1 MLEIIATNLTD
12 VKDAEKFGADRI
24 ELSPAMSELGITPSY
39 GLIQA
44 AVESVNIPINVI
56 IRPHSQSFIYN
67 KNDVEVMKRD
77 INMVKSLGAN
87 GIVIGALTKDHTM
100 DDEVLTELLAVSDS
114 LDVTIHRAFDF
125 SRDQKEALLKLAE
138 YKQITTILTAGG
150 NYRAPEAVEQINEL
164 MAMASETHLSIMTGH
179 GLRLDTFETFYEAT
193 KPEFV
198 HFGTGARIN
207 ESFDFGLDESKIK
220 EINQIMVSN

>member
-1 MLEIIATNLTD
+1 
-12 VKDAEKFGADRI
+12 
-24 ELSPAMSELGITPSY
+24 
-39 GLIQA
+39 
-44 AVESVNIPINVI
+44 
-56 IRPHSQSFIYN
+56 
-67 KNDVEVMKRD
+67 VMKRD

-100 DDEVLTELLAVSDS
+100 DDEVLTELLAVTDS

-125 SRDQKEALLKLAE
+125 ARDQKEALLKLAE

-150 NYRAPEAVEQINEL
+150 NYRDTEAVEQINEL
-164 MAMASETHLSIMTGH
+164 IAMASETHLSIMTGH

-193 KPEFV
+193 KPEYV

-207 ESFDFGLDESKIK
+207 ESFDFGLDKSKIK
-220 EINQIMVSN
+220 EIN